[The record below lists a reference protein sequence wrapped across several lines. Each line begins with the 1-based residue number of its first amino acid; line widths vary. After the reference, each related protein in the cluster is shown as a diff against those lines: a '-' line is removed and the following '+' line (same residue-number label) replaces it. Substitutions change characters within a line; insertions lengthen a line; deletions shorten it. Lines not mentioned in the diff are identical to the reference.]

1 MSIKSKSL
9 ESRLK
14 EVLTEG
20 SWVTGT
26 NVLKQINETTLK
38 GATKEVYGLN
48 SIAQLTFHIHY
59 YIAGV
64 LQVLEGGDLTI
75 KDQLSFDTTPISS
88 DEDWQNLI
96 NQYTTDAEKFIAL
109 VANLSDEKLKENFVK
124 AEYGDYERNI
134 NVLIEHT
141 YYHLGQIALIKKLIK
156 D

>member
-1 MSIKSKSL
+1 MNKPQSL

-20 SWVTGT
+20 TWVTGT
-26 NVLKQINETTLK
+26 NFRKQITETTFK
-38 GATKEVYGLN
+38 AATTEVYGLN
-48 SIAQLTFHIHY
+48 SIAKLTFHIHY

-64 LQVLEGGDLTI
+64 LQVLKGGPLTI
-75 KDQLSFDTTPISS
+75 KDQLSFDAPPITS

-96 NQYTTDAEKFIAL
+96 NQYNTDAEKFIDL

-124 AEYGDYERNI
+124 KEYGDYERNI

-141 YYHLGQIALIKKLIK
+141 YYHLGQVALIKKLIK
-156 D
+156 E

>member
-1 MSIKSKSL
+1 MNTKSQSL

-20 SWVTGT
+20 TWVTGT
-26 NVLKQINETTLK
+26 NFRKQITETTFES
-38 GATKEVYGLN
+38 ATKEVYGLN
-48 SIAQLTFHIHY
+48 SIAKLTFHIHY

-75 KDQLSFDTTPISS
+75 KDQLSFDAPTINS
-88 DEDWQNLI
+88 EKDWQNLI
-96 NQYTTDAEKFIAL
+96 NQYTTDAEKFIYL
-109 VANLSDEKLKENFVK
+109 VANLSDDQLKENFVK
-124 AEYGDYERNI
+124 KEYGDYERNI

-141 YYHLGQIALIKKLIK
+141 YYHLGQVALIKKLIK